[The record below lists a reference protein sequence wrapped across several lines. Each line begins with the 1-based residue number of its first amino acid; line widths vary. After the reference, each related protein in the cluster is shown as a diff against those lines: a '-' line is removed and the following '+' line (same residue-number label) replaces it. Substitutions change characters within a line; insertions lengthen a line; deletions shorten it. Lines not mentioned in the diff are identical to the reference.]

1 MKNRNSLMILTFVIL
16 LTISALS
23 NNLELVLGQSNEV
36 QSKLDAARASI
47 NQAFT
52 SVMEAEAAGAN
63 INNLVSQMNDA
74 LGLLAQAENAFR
86 QNDFDATS
94 IKADGALLLAGQINT
109 AAQNA
114 RESASSSRQSSFW
127 LSIVFSIIGIVIFLV
142 VLFQIW
148 RWFKQRY
155 TRNLLNLKP
164 EVKNQ

>member
-1 MKNRNSLMILTFVIL
+1 MILTFVIL

-63 INNLVSQMNDA
+63 INNLISQMNDA

-86 QNDFDATS
+86 QNDFDATA
-94 IKADGALLLAGQINT
+94 IKADGALLLASQINT

-155 TRNLLNLKP
+155 TRNLLNLKI

>member
-1 MKNRNSLMILTFVIL
+1 MILTFVIL

-86 QNDFDATS
+86 QNDFDATT
-94 IKADGALLLAGQINT
+94 IKADGALLLASQINT

>member
-1 MKNRNSLMILTFVIL
+1 M
-16 LTISALS
+16 
-23 NNLELVLGQSNEV
+23 GQSNEV

-63 INNLVSQMNDA
+63 INNLISQMNDA
-74 LGLLAQAENAFR
+74 LGLLAQAENAFW
-86 QNDFDATS
+86 QNDFDATA

-155 TRNLLNLKP
+155 TRNLLNLKI

>member
-1 MKNRNSLMILTFVIL
+1 MILTFVIL